1 MRLDP
6 RQGHHPR
13 GFAAAA
19 AAAAAWQERLEEG
32 RASSKQP
39 LSVVTAPMAG
49 WILQSGTLLDCSW
62 PGSTR
67 EGPERALGGGKGL
80 ISEMSVSDTLV

>member
-13 GFAAAA
+13 GFAATTAA
-19 AAAAAWQERLEEG
+19 AAAAAAAALQE
-32 RASSKQP
+32 A
-39 LSVVTAPMAG
+39 LSDRCDRSYG

-80 ISEMSVSDTLV
+80 HLRNERVRHACE